1 MEFIPTVFYQIICDV
16 IRAMPIQ
23 TDKAGNTLTGERINT
38 FVVTNE
44 RDYYNLPESKNLRR
58 SRRYL
63 KSGVFYS
70 RINENNNQQSPN
82 LIAYQHPLAVLV
94 PLNERGQTNRRTIS
108 YILNI
113 MDTTPN
119 RDIDVNAAPKGD
131 FVLSEIGLEKL
142 AHLYQVLAASINDF
156 VFANATLAGN
166 PIFSKWIA
174 KTELERLK
182 TLGQIDKWEVLNH
195 VQTYASS
202 LLDAYTAQQSEGE
215 TSLKLIA
222 YAVNF
227 EIKFQTPCAQPIESY
242 GTQTVAIS
250 QKECC

>member
-1 MEFIPTVFYQIICDV
+1 MEFTPTVFYQIICDI

-38 FVVTNE
+38 FVLTNE
-44 RDYYNLPESKNLRR
+44 RDYYTLPESNNLRR

-63 KSGVFYS
+63 NSGVFYS
-70 RINENNNQQSPN
+70 RINENTNQQSPN
-82 LIAYQHPLAVLV
+82 LIAYQQPLAVLV
-94 PLNERGQTNRRTIS
+94 PLNERGRTNKRTIS

-113 MDTTPN
+113 MDNTPK
-119 RDIDVNAAPKGD
+119 RDVDTNATPKGD

-142 AHLYQVLAASINDF
+142 ANLYQTLAASINDF
-156 VFANATLAGN
+156 VFVNATLLGN

-174 KTELERLK
+174 QTELERLK
-182 TLGQIDKWEVLNH
+182 ALGQIDKWVVLNRA
-195 VQTYASS
+195 QTYANS

-227 EIKFQTPCAQPIESY
+227 DIQFQTPCAQPIDNYS
-242 GTQTVAIS
+242 TQTVAIS
-250 QKECC
+250 QKDCC